1 MGYNK
6 GSQNFRL
13 TAFILF
19 TLQRLQS
26 ILIPLSDHNRPR
38 KIVPRKRKDYIFIH
52 FHEKSI
58 KFVNK

>member
-26 ILIPLSDHNRPR
+26 TQRALPDHNRPR